1 VEYTIAHETSYVYPK
16 SVHESYTVVHL
27 QPRSD
32 QSQFCSKYEL
42 RVQPESSPLSYVD
55 RFGNDVQHFAILPAH
70 DALSITTRSH
80 VVTLPSSEPTRPAA
94 ATRALLE
101 TDRKVPRFYDFL
113 HDSAYVRA
121 GPELDDFV
129 AELEPPGERIGAWC
143 LDLAAAIHRGFAYD
157 RTATNVRTAVAGA
170 LAARA
175 GVCQDFAA
183 RGRHSGAL
191 CQRVHL
197 WWRLDGSRRRGLS
210 RLVRGV
216 PPAVWLGGLRPD
228 ERPLDRR
235 LVRARGGGPGLRR
248 RQPGARDLSRRR
260 RERDER
266 QRGDGL
272 VDRHP
277 AAIGRFASREAE
289 RSTEGVSAGVWDEK
303 RPLTGNPGS

>member
-1 VEYTIAHETSYVYPK
+1 MEYTIAHETSYVYPK

-175 GVCQDFAA
+175 GVCQDFAHIMIAALRGAGIPA
-183 RGRHSGAL
+183 RYVSGYIFGGDSTVLGAEASHAWCEAYL
-191 CQRVHL
+191 PPYGWVGFDPTND
-197 WWRLDGSRRRGLS
+197 RLIDDSF
-210 RLVRGV
+210 VRG
-216 PPAVWLGGLRPD
+216 AVGRDYGDVSP
-228 ERPLDRR
+228 
-235 LVRARGGGPGLRR
+235 VRGIYRGGG
-248 RQPGARDLSRRR
+248 ASEMSVNVAMDL
-260 RERDER
+260 
-266 QRGDGL
+266 
-272 VDRHP
+272 
-277 AAIGRFASREAE
+277 
-289 RSTEGVSAGVWDEK
+289 
-303 RPLTGNPGS
+303 LTGTQQQ